1 MQGLIRYINGSIEE
15 LKRVVWP
22 TRKQAL
28 NLTAIVL
35 GFTVILAIYLTGL
48 DLVFRTALE
57 KLLSL

>member
-22 TRKQAL
+22 TRKKAL
-28 NLTAIVL
+28 TLTAIVL
-35 GFTVILAIYLTGL
+35 SFTVILAIYLTGL
-48 DLVFRTALE
+48 DLIFRTALE

>member
-28 NLTAIVL
+28 TLTAIVL
-35 GFTVILAIYLTGL
+35 SFTVILAIYLTGL
-48 DLVFRTALE
+48 DLIFRTALE